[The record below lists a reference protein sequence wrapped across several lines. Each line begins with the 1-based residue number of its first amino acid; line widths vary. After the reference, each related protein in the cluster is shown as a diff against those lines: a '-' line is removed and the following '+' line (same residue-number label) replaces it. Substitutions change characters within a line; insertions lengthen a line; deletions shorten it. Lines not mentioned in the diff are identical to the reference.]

1 LPPAKR
7 VAEALERWF
16 LKAARDLPWRR
27 KRSPWATLVSEIL
40 LQQTQVVRVAERF
53 PEFMARFPDP
63 ATMARLPVEAV
74 LRSWRGLGYYR
85 RARSLHA
92 SARQIVSLHGGKVPN
107 DPVALRQLPGVGRY
121 TAGAIASIA
130 FGRAEPIV
138 DGNVARVVSRLA
150 DRRRSAVDREGV
162 AWTWD
167 AATRIVQQAAN
178 PGRTNE
184 ALMELGA
191 TVCTPISPRCDACP
205 LRSMC
210 RSRDAGSQDVVPP
223 PKPGAPRRR
232 IVLHALV
239 DVRDGRV
246 SLERRESGLWQGLL
260 SPPLVPGPASMRR
273 GEILR
278 VSGADRVDPCCAQF
292 DFQTTH
298 RDVRFVVHI
307 AEFGKRPGLRRIRLA
322 QLSGEAVSAAAL
334 RVIQAARQDLRPVD
348 RLKA

>member
-1 LPPAKR
+1 
-7 VAEALERWF
+7 
-16 LKAARDLPWRR
+16 
-27 KRSPWATLVSEIL
+27 
-40 LQQTQVVRVAERF
+40 
-53 PEFMARFPDP
+53 
-63 ATMARLPVEAV
+63 
-74 LRSWRGLGYYR
+74 
-85 RARSLHA
+85 
-92 SARQIVSLHGGKVPN
+92 
-107 DPVALRQLPGVGRY
+107 
-121 TAGAIASIA
+121 
-130 FGRAEPIV
+130 
-138 DGNVARVVSRLA
+138 
-150 DRRRSAVDREGV
+150 
-162 AWTWD
+162 
-167 AATRIVQQAAN
+167 
-178 PGRTNE
+178 
-184 ALMELGA
+184 
-191 TVCTPISPRCDACP
+191 
-205 LRSMC
+205 MC

-334 RVIQAARQDLRPVD
+334 RAIQAARQDLRPVD